1 MNILRYSTFSERQTQ
16 KLVIIAQW
24 ERYGRYVGERKWED
38 RHGALTLTDQVLIK
52 LLRRSGL
59 RLEVKIRVF
68 QARRGV
74 QNGKTKKV
82 QWVV

>member
-1 MNILRYSTFSERQTQ
+1 M
-16 KLVIIAQW
+16 
-24 ERYGRYVGERKWED
+24 GERKWED
-38 RHGALTLTDQVLIK
+38 RHGALTLTDQVLIE

-59 RLEVKIRVF
+59 RLEIKIRVF

-82 QWVV
+82 Q